1 MSRFNL
7 SNWAIR
13 HPQLL
18 AFLILVIGLS
28 GALAYSRLGRA
39 EDPAFTIKTAVVT
52 VEWPGA
58 TTAEMQAQVAD
69 RVEKKLQ
76 ELPWID
82 KIDTYC
88 KPSFAAISLNFR
100 DSTPPREVP
109 LLFLELR
116 KKMSDLLPDLPG
128 GVLGPF
134 VNDEFG
140 DVDSV
145 LYTIVG
151 DGASYAQLKDVAEAL
166 RKRLQRVPD
175 VTKVD
180 LYGDQGERI
189 FVEFSHAK
197 LATLGVPLQSLFDS
211 IGKQNALSPAG
222 EFQTG
227 AQRLPVRVTG
237 AQQGA
242 EAVAETPIFAGGQ
255 TFRLGDVAKVS
266 HGYEDPPSFL
276 IRAEGQ
282 PALEVGVVMQKGG
295 NILALGKALDAALAD
310 FEAELPRGVTISRIA
325 DQPQVVDRAVG
336 EFTRSFVEA
345 LAIVLAVSFLSLGWR
360 AGFVVATSVPLVLAI
375 VFIAMAFLGLDLQ
388 RVTLGALIIALGLL
402 VDDAIIATEMIVVK
416 LEQGWDRER
425 AASFAWTSTAFPML
439 TGTLVTAAGFMPI
452 GLANSAVGEYTG
464 GIFWVV
470 GIALVASWF
479 VAVLFTPYLGF
490 KLLPNYARSGHARNE
505 NAIYTTPFYRAFRRA
520 LEFCVSRPIVVIAVA
535 VALLGLGLSQFT
547 KVQQQFFPLSER
559 PELFFELRLAEG
571 SSIQATEA
579 AVKEAE
585 GLIAGDSDAQSYTSY
600 IGKSSPRFW
609 LGLQP
614 VQPNESFA
622 QIVIVAR
629 DVEARERIKARIEAA
644 VAKGALSAAR
654 VRLDRFNFGPP
665 VGFPVQ
671 FRVVGPEPDVVREAA
686 ARVRDVMRADARLID
701 PHLNW
706 GEKMP
711 SLRLEVDQARARA
724 LGLTPQDIAQTLQTL
739 VGGATVTTLR
749 VGEERV
755 DVVARA
761 IPSERAALDRLEDL
775 TVATRDGTPVP
786 VGQVARVIRTTE
798 DPIIW
803 RKDREVVVTALADVV
818 DGVQPPDV
826 SLSLWPKL
834 ASIRESLPPGYRIEL
849 GGAIEESEKGNSSIF
864 VLFPVMIL
872 AMLTLLMIQMQ
883 SFSRLAMVFFTA
895 PLGIVGASLALNL
908 AGRPFGFVALLGLIA
923 LAGMDMRNTVILIDQ
938 IEADVRDR
946 GLTRREAIV
955 FSTMR
960 RARPVALTALA
971 AILAMIPLS
980 HSAFWGP
987 MAFTI
992 MGGLSV
998 ATFLTLFLLP
1008 SIYALWHRRSLG
1020 PARAADKAKAAPGL
1034 SVIGAPAAAR

>member
-1 MSRFNL
+1 MSRFNP
-7 SNWAIR
+7 SHWGIR

-28 GALAYSRLGRA
+28 GAFAYSRLGRA
-39 EDPAFTIKTAVVT
+39 EDPAFTIKTAVVS

-58 TTAEMQAQVAD
+58 TAAEMQGQVAD
-69 RVEKKLQ
+69 RIEKKLQ
-76 ELPWID
+76 ELPWVD
-82 KIDTYC
+82 KIDSYY
-88 KPSFAAISLNFR
+88 KPGFASISLNFR
-100 DSTPPREVP
+100 DSTPPRDVP
-109 LLFLELR
+109 MLFLELR
-116 KKMSDLLPDLPG
+116 KKMSDLLPDLPA

-151 DGASYAQLKDVAEAL
+151 DGASYAQLKEVAEAF
-166 RKRLQRVPD
+166 RKRLQRVAD

-180 LYGDQGERI
+180 LYGDQPERI

-197 LATLGVPLQSLFDS
+197 LATLGVPLQAVFDS

-222 EFQTG
+222 EFQTD

-242 EAVAETPIFAGGQ
+242 EAVAETPVFAGGQ
-255 TFRLGDVAKVS
+255 TFRLGDVANVS

-276 IRAEGQ
+276 IRAQGQ

-295 NILALGKALDAALAD
+295 NILALGKTLDATLAD
-310 FEAELPRGVTISRIA
+310 FETELPRGVTISRIA
-325 DQPQVVDRAVG
+325 DQPEVVDRAVG

-452 GLANSAVGEYTG
+452 GLARSAVGEYTG

-470 GIALVASWF
+470 GIALAASWF

-490 KLLPNYARSGHARNE
+490 ALLPNYASGGHARNE
-505 NAIYTTPFYRAFRRA
+505 AAIYATPFYRAFRRA
-520 LEFCVSRPIVVIAVA
+520 LEFCVRRPAVIIVVAA
-535 VALLGLGLSQFT
+535 GLLGLGLTQFGR
-547 KVQQQFFPLSER
+547 VQQQFFPLSER

-579 AVKEAE
+579 TARQAE
-585 GLIAGDSDAQSYTSY
+585 SLIAGDPDAQSYTSY

-629 DVEARERIKARIEAA
+629 NVEARERIKARIEAA

-686 ARVRDVMRADARLID
+686 QRVRDVMRADPRLID

-711 SLRLEVDQARARA
+711 SLRLEVDQSRARA

-749 VGEERV
+749 VGDERV

-761 IPSERAALDRLEDL
+761 IPGERAALDRIEDL
-775 TVATRDGTPVP
+775 TIATRDGAAVP
-786 VGQVARVIRTTE
+786 VGQVARVIRTIE

-826 SLSLWPKL
+826 SRSLWPKL
-834 ASIRESLPPGYRIEL
+834 ASIRDSLPPGARIEM
-849 GGAIEESEKGNSSIF
+849 GGAIEESQKGNSSIF
-864 VLFPVMIL
+864 ILFPVMIL

-895 PLGIVGASLALNL
+895 PLGIVGASLALTL
-908 AGRPFGFVALLGLIA
+908 AGQPFGFVALLGLIA

-946 GLTRREAIV
+946 GLARREAIV

-1020 PARAADKAKAAPGL
+1020 PDTATARVRGEPAPMALG
-1034 SVIGAPAAAR
+1034 SATPAE

>member
-1 MSRFNL
+1 MGRFNL
-7 SNWAIR
+7 SSWAIR
-13 HPQLL
+13 HPQLT
-18 AFLILVIGLS
+18 AFLIIVTGLA
-28 GALAYSRLGRA
+28 GALSYMRLGRA
-39 EDPAFTIKTAVVT
+39 EDPNFTIKVAIVT

-58 TTAEMQAQVAD
+58 TTEEMQSQVAD
-69 RVEKKLQ
+69 RVEKKLE
-76 ELPWID
+76 ELPWVD
-82 KIDTYC
+82 KIETYS
-88 KPSFAAISLNFR
+88 KPSFASISLTFR
-100 DSTPPREVP
+100 DSTPPRETP
-109 LLFLELR
+109 MLFLELR
-116 KKMSDLLPDLPG
+116 KKMVDVRPDLPDG
-128 GVLGPF
+128 IVGPL
-134 VNDEFG
+134 VNDTFG

-145 LYTIVG
+145 LYTITG
-151 DGASYAQLKDVAEAL
+151 DGASYAQLKAVAEAF
-166 RKRLQRVPD
+166 RKRLQRIPD

-180 LYGDQGERI
+180 LYGDQPERV

-197 LATLGVPLQSLFDS
+197 LATLGAPLQSLFDS
-211 IGKQNALSPAG
+211 IAKQNALAPAG
-222 EFQTG
+222 EFQTD
-227 AQRLPVRVTG
+227 AQRMPVRVTG
-237 AQQGA
+237 AQQA
-242 EAVAETPIFAGGQ
+242 ADAVAETPVFASGQ
-255 TFRLGDVAKVS
+255 TFRLGDVANVH
-266 HGYEDPPSFL
+266 HGYQDPPSFL
-276 IRAEGQ
+276 IRAHSQ

-295 NILALGKALDAALAD
+295 NILALGKALDATVAE
-310 FEAELPRGVTISRIA
+310 FESELPRGVTIARIA
-325 DQPQVVDRAVG
+325 DQPAVVDKAVF
-336 EFTRSFVEA
+336 EFTRSFIEA

-360 AGFVVATSVPLVLAI
+360 AGFVVATSVPLVLAV
-375 VFIAMAFLGLDLQ
+375 VFVVMALIGLDLH
-388 RVTLGALIIALGLL
+388 RITLGALIIALGLL

-439 TGTLVTAAGFMPI
+439 TGTLVAAAGFMPI
-452 GLANSAVGEYTG
+452 GLANSAVGEYAG

-470 GIALVASWF
+470 GIALIASWF

-490 KLLPNYARSGHARNE
+490 KLLPDYARRGRRRDE
-505 NAIYTTPFYRAFRRA
+505 KAIYSTPFYRTFRKA
-520 LEFCVSRPIVVIAVA
+520 LEFCVSRPLVVIAVA
-535 VALLGLGLSQFT
+535 AALLSLGLSQFS

-571 SSIQATEA
+571 SSMQATRA
-579 AVKEAE
+579 AVEEAE
-585 GLIAGDSDAQSYTSY
+585 RLLAGDEDAASYTAY
-600 IGKSSPRFW
+600 IGQGSPRFW

-622 QIVIVAR
+622 QIVVVAR

-644 VAKGALSAAR
+644 VAKGALSQAR

-671 FRVVGPEPDVVREAA
+671 FRIIGPDPDVAHGV
-686 ARVRDVMRADARLID
+686 ARQVRDVMLADRRLID
-701 PHLNW
+701 PHLDW

-761 IPSERAALDRLEDL
+761 IPSERAELDRIEDM
-775 TVATRDGTPVP
+775 TVASRDGAPVP
-786 VGQVARVIRTTE
+786 VGQVARVVRTTE
-798 DPIIW
+798 EPII
-803 RKDREVVVTALADVV
+803 RRRNRETVVTAVADVV
-818 DGVQPPDV
+818 DGAQPPDV
-826 SLSLWPKL
+826 SLSLSPKL
-834 ASIRESLPPGYRIEL
+834 AAIRDAAPPGYRIEM
-849 GGAIEESEKGNSSIF
+849 GGAIEESQKGNASIF
-864 VLFPVMIL
+864 VLFPVMIMI
-872 AMLTLLMIQMQ
+872 MLTVLMAQMQ
-883 SFSRLAMVFFTA
+883 SFSQLAMVFFTA

-908 AGRPFGFVALLGLIA
+908 AGKPFGFVALLGLIA
-923 LAGMDMRNTVILIDQ
+923 LAGMDMRNTVILVDQ
-938 IEADVRDR
+938 IETDVREH
-946 GLTRREAIV
+946 GLSRREAIV

-980 HSAFWGP
+980 QSAFWGP

-1008 SIYALWHRRSLG
+1008 AVYALWRRRSLG
-1020 PARAADKAKAAPGL
+1020 LGSEGASDRSPPMGL
-1034 SVIGAPAAAR
+1034 PVGPTAPAE

>member
-1 MSRFNL
+1 MP
-7 SNWAIR
+7 IR
-13 HPQLL
+13 GS
-18 AFLILVIGLS
+18 A
-28 GALAYSRLGRA
+28 GRKI
-39 EDPAFTIKTAVVT
+39 PAFTIKTAVVT
-52 VEWPGA
+52 VDWPGA

-76 ELPWID
+76 ELPWVD

-88 KPSFAAISLNFR
+88 KPSFTAISLNFR

-109 LLFLELR
+109 LLFLQLR
-116 KKMSDLLPDLPG
+116 KKMSDLLPDLPS

-151 DGASYAQLKDVAEAL
+151 DGASYAQLKDVAEAF

-180 LYGDQGERI
+180 LYGDQAERI

-197 LATLGVPLQSLFDS
+197 LATLGVPLQSLFES

-222 EFQTG
+222 EFQTD

-242 EAVAETPIFAGGQ
+242 EAVAETPVFAGGQ
-255 TFRLGDVAKVS
+255 TFRLGDVATVS

-276 IRAEGQ
+276 IRAQGQ
-282 PALEVGVVMQKGG
+282 PALEVGVVMQRGG
-295 NILALGKALDAALAD
+295 NILALGKALDATLGD

-325 DQPQVVDRAVG
+325 DQPQVVDKAVG

-416 LEQGWDRER
+416 LEQGWERER

-490 KLLPNYARSGHARNE
+490 KLLPNYARGGHARNE
-505 NAIYTTPFYRAFRRA
+505 NAIYATPFYRAFRRA
-520 LEFCVSRPIVVIAVA
+520 LEFCVSRPIIVIAVA
-535 VALLGLGLSQFT
+535 MALLGLGLSQFS

-585 GLIAGDSDAQSYTSY
+585 GLVAGDSDAQSYTSY

-686 ARVRDVMRADARLID
+686 ARVRDVMRADPRLID

-761 IPSERAALDRLEDL
+761 VPSERAALDRLEDL
-775 TVATRDGTPVP
+775 TVATRDGAPVP

-798 DPIIW
+798 EPIIW

-826 SLSLWPKL
+826 SRSLWPKL
-834 ASIRESLPPGYRIEL
+834 ASIRESLPPGATHR
-849 GGAIEESEKGNSSIF
+849 N
-864 VLFPVMIL
+864 
-872 AMLTLLMIQMQ
+872 
-883 SFSRLAMVFFTA
+883 
-895 PLGIVGASLALNL
+895 
-908 AGRPFGFVALLGLIA
+908 GRG
-923 LAGMDMRNTVILIDQ
+923 
-938 IEADVRDR
+938 DR
-946 GLTRREAIV
+946 GVAEGQQLDLHALPRHDFDDADAANDPDAELFAPCHGLHH
-955 FSTMR
+955 
-960 RARPVALTALA
+960 RAAR
-971 AILAMIPLS
+971 
-980 HSAFWGP
+980 
-987 MAFTI
+987 
-992 MGGLSV
+992 
-998 ATFLTLFLLP
+998 
-1008 SIYALWHRRSLG
+1008 HRRRF
-1020 PARAADKAKAAPGL
+1020 ARAQ
-1034 SVIGAPAAAR
+1034 SRRPAVRIRGAARAHCARGHGHAQYRHSHRSDRDATSANGAWRGGRRSCFQPCAARGRWP

>member
-1 MSRFNL
+1 MSGFNL
-7 SNWAIR
+7 SHWGIR

-28 GALAYSRLGRA
+28 GAFAYSRLGRA

-52 VEWPGA
+52 TEWPGA
-58 TTAEMQAQVAD
+58 TAAEMQAQVAD
-69 RVEKKLQ
+69 RIEKKLQ

-82 KIDTYC
+82 KIDTYS
-88 KPSFAAISLNFR
+88 KPGFASISLNFR
-100 DSTPPREVP
+100 DSTPPRDVP
-109 LLFLELR
+109 MLFLELR

-180 LYGDQGERI
+180 LYGDQAERI

-197 LATLGVPLQSLFDS
+197 LATLGVPLQAVFDS
-211 IGKQNALSPAG
+211 IEKQNALAPAG
-222 EFQTG
+222 EFQTD

-242 EAVAETPIFAGGQ
+242 DAVAETPIFAGGQ

-276 IRAEGQ
+276 IRAQGR

-295 NILALGKALDAALAD
+295 NILALGKALDATLAD
-310 FEAELPRGVTISRIA
+310 FETELPRGITISRIA

-336 EFTRSFVEA
+336 EFTRSFIEA

-375 VFIAMAFLGLDLQ
+375 VFVAMAFLGLDLQ
-388 RVTLGALIIALGLL
+388 RVTLGALIIALELL

-470 GIALVASWF
+470 GIALAASWF

-490 KLLPNYARSGHARNE
+490 RLLPNYASGGHARNE
-505 NAIYTTPFYRAFRRA
+505 AAIYDTPFYRAFRRA
-520 LEFCVSRPIVVIAVA
+520 LEFCVSRPIVIIVVA
-535 VALLGLGLSQFT
+535 AGLLGLGLSQFSR
-547 KVQQQFFPLSER
+547 VQQQFFPLSER

-585 GLIAGDSDAQSYTSY
+585 SLIAGDSDAQSFTSY

-629 DVEARERIKARIEAA
+629 DVEARERIKTRIEAA

-671 FRVVGPEPDVVREAA
+671 FRVVGSEPDVVREAA
-686 ARVRDVMRADARLID
+686 GRVRDVLRADPRLID

-711 SLRLEVDQARARA
+711 SLKLEVDQSRARA

-775 TVATRDGTPVP
+775 IIATRDGTAVP
-786 VGQVARVIRTTE
+786 VGQVARVNRTTE

-826 SLSLWPKL
+826 SRSVWPKL
-834 ASIRESLPPGYRIEL
+834 AAIRDALPPGNRIEM
-849 GGAIEESEKGNSSIF
+849 GGAIEESQKGNSSIF

-895 PLGIVGASLALNL
+895 PLGIVGASLALSL
-908 AGRPFGFVALLGLIA
+908 AGEPFGFVALLGLIA

-938 IEADVRDR
+938 IESDVRER

-980 HSAFWGP
+980 RSAFWGP

-1008 SIYALWHRRSLG
+1008 SIYALWNRRSLG
-1020 PARAADKAKAAPGL
+1020 PEILGARTRSPAPPMALG
-1034 SVIGAPAAAR
+1034 SATPAE

>member
-1 MSRFNL
+1 
-7 SNWAIR
+7 
-13 HPQLL
+13 
-18 AFLILVIGLS
+18 
-28 GALAYSRLGRA
+28 
-39 EDPAFTIKTAVVT
+39 
-52 VEWPGA
+52 
-58 TTAEMQAQVAD
+58 
-69 RVEKKLQ
+69 
-76 ELPWID
+76 
-82 KIDTYC
+82 
-88 KPSFAAISLNFR
+88 
-100 DSTPPREVP
+100 
-109 LLFLELR
+109 
-116 KKMSDLLPDLPG
+116 
-128 GVLGPF
+128 
-134 VNDEFG
+134 
-140 DVDSV
+140 
-145 LYTIVG
+145 
-151 DGASYAQLKDVAEAL
+151 
-166 RKRLQRVPD
+166 
-175 VTKVD
+175 
-180 LYGDQGERI
+180 
-189 FVEFSHAK
+189 
-197 LATLGVPLQSLFDS
+197 
-211 IGKQNALSPAG
+211 
-222 EFQTG
+222 
-227 AQRLPVRVTG
+227 
-237 AQQGA
+237 
-242 EAVAETPIFAGGQ
+242 
-255 TFRLGDVAKVS
+255 
-266 HGYEDPPSFL
+266 
-276 IRAEGQ
+276 
-282 PALEVGVVMQKGG
+282 
-295 NILALGKALDAALAD
+295 
-310 FEAELPRGVTISRIA
+310 
-325 DQPQVVDRAVG
+325 
-336 EFTRSFVEA
+336 
-345 LAIVLAVSFLSLGWR
+345 
-360 AGFVVATSVPLVLAI
+360 
-375 VFIAMAFLGLDLQ
+375 
-388 RVTLGALIIALGLL
+388 
-402 VDDAIIATEMIVVK
+402 
-416 LEQGWDRER
+416 
-425 AASFAWTSTAFPML
+425 ML

-470 GIALVASWF
+470 GIALAASWF

-490 KLLPNYARSGHARNE
+490 KLLPNYASGGHARNE
-505 NAIYTTPFYRAFRRA
+505 TAIYATPFYRAFRRA
-520 LEFCVSRPIVVIAVA
+520 LEFCVRRPIVIIVIAA
-535 VALLGLGLSQFT
+535 GLLGLGLTQFSR
-547 KVQQQFFPLSER
+547 VQQQFFPLSER

-585 GLIAGDSDAQSYTSY
+585 NLIAGDPDAQSYTSY

-629 DVEARERIKARIEAA
+629 DDEARERIKARIEAA

-686 ARVRDVMRADARLID
+686 LRVRDVMRADPRLID

-711 SLRLEVDQARARA
+711 SLRLEVDQSRARA
-724 LGLTPQDIAQTLQTL
+724 LGLTPQDIAETLQTL

-761 IPSERAALDRLEDL
+761 IPSERAALDRIEDL
-775 TVATRDGTPVP
+775 TIATRDGAAVP
-786 VGQVARVIRTTE
+786 VGQVARVIRTIE

-826 SLSLWPKL
+826 SRSLWPKL
-834 ASIRESLPPGYRIEL
+834 ASIRDSLPPGARIEM
-849 GGAIEESEKGNSSIF
+849 GGAIEESQKGTGSIF
-864 VLFPVMIL
+864 ILFPVMIL

-895 PLGIVGASLALNL
+895 PLGIVGASLALSL
-908 AGRPFGFVALLGLIA
+908 AAKPFGFVALLGLIA

-1020 PARAADKAKAAPGL
+1020 PENASALARSAPVPMALG
-1034 SVIGAPAAAR
+1034 SATPAE